1 MPSASAVAG
10 LDELTDRENEA
21 AGREG
26 LPGAS
31 QGMMKAVSDAP
42 ETVTEAL
49 RLLAVDG
56 YVVDFNLVGTT
67 MTCPQCRSVH
77 DLDHAAIERQFRF
90 EGASDPGDE
99 AIVLGLRCAD
109 CGALGVF
116 VSAFG
121 PDADPELLSHLTGP
135 PEVV

>member
-1 MPSASAVAG
+1 MM
-10 LDELTDRENEA
+10 A
-21 AGREG
+21 AMSE
-26 LPGAS
+26 
-31 QGMMKAVSDAP
+31 AP

-49 RLLAVDG
+49 ALLAADG
-56 YVVDFNLVGTT
+56 YGEDFNLAGTT
-67 MTCPQCRSVH
+67 MTCPRCHAVH
-77 DLDHAAIERQFRF
+77 DLDHAAIERQYRF

-135 PEVV
+135 PEAI